1 MTSRIVR
8 RLVFKTASFARRGM
22 SFIAGMA
29 IVARM
34 PMMAITTISSNRVK
48 PRSADLGSCS
58 LPFTSSSLESPDALP
73 LGVGD
78 AVQAHSARQRMDV
91 VDVLPAP
98 RGGVDGVLIAT
109 DRPLVL
115 AGHRI
120 DREAAQELDLL
131 VHLADQLDALV
142 QVLELR
148 RIPVGPQV
156 DGDQPRV
163 AVALVVV
170 DGVPDLAQ

>member
-8 RLVFKTASFARRGM
+8 RLVFRTASFARRGM

-34 PMMAITTISSNRVK
+34 PMMAMTTMSSSRVK

-58 LPFTSSSLESPDALP
+58 LPFTSSSLGSPNAALP
-73 LGVGD
+73 LGVGY
-78 AVQAHSARQRMDV
+78 AVQAHPPRQRMDV
-91 VDVLPAP
+91 VDVLAAP
-98 RGGVDGVLIAT
+98 RAGIDGVLIAA

-120 DREAAQELDLL
+120 DRQAAQELHLL

-142 QVLELR
+142 
-148 RIPVGPQV
+148 
-156 DGDQPRV
+156 
-163 AVALVVV
+163 
-170 DGVPDLAQ
+170 